1 MATSPYLEVINQRNN
16 LIQALLLDSQ
26 NPTPDYSVG
35 GQSVSRTV
43 WRESLLK
50 QINGLNSL
58 ASVLNPVEF
67 RTQVY

>member
-1 MATSPYLEVINQRNN
+1 MATTPYLDVVNQRNN

-26 NPTPDYSVG
+26 NPNPDYSVG
-35 GQSVSRTV
+35 GQQVSRTA

-50 QINGLNSL
+50 QINGLNNL
-58 ASVLNPVEF
+58 MSVLNPIEF

>member
-1 MATSPYLEVINQRNN
+1 MATTPYLDVINQRNN

-26 NPTPDYSVG
+26 NPNPDYSVG
-35 GQSVSRTV
+35 GQSVSRTA

-50 QINGLNSL
+50 QINGLNNL

>member
-1 MATSPYLEVINQRNN
+1 MATTPYLDVVNQRNN

-26 NPTPDYSVG
+26 NPNPDYSVG
-35 GQSVSRTV
+35 GQSVSRTA

-50 QINGLNSL
+50 QINGLNNL
-58 ASVLNPVEF
+58 MSVLNPVEF